1 MPALM
6 SGERERAL
14 LGIIHDGGCRAAP
27 AHGLRTTIRGGGGGG
42 EREKALLGIIH
53 NGGSRAAPAH
63 EFRIAILRSA

>member
-42 EREKALLGIIH
+42 GEKALLGIIH